1 MAGKAGA
8 LVFFTVY
15 AVWVCVSECVWVCE
29 LTASSLDTKMLLM
42 TASGA
47 SEWKA
52 EGRGQ
57 LIIDSDFDLVL
68 IRYFVF
74 GILFFLMVLAIVFCL
89 ATVLQISFG
98 LIMR

>member
-1 MAGKAGA
+1 M
-8 LVFFTVY
+8 FFTVY
-15 AVWVCVSECVWVCE
+15 AVWVYVSECVWVCE

-47 SEWKA
+47 SEWGRHR
-52 EGRGQ
+52 GRGQ

>member
-1 MAGKAGA
+1 MNGRQR
-8 LVFFTVY
+8 
-15 AVWVCVSECVWVCE
+15 
-29 LTASSLDTKMLLM
+29 
-42 TASGA
+42 
-47 SEWKA
+47 
-52 EGRGQ
+52 GRGQ